1 MGNWILYD
9 SGSTIG
15 EIGTENGEIIFDEE
29 YANSSRITLERMNS
43 IAHSIT
49 CGIYGL
55 TFYTTFATTETEAKE
70 KYDGM
75 KEDIKEFIDTYT
87 EETDVATWVKQF
99 VEKW

>member
-9 SGSTIG
+9 GGSTIG

-29 YANSSRITLERMNS
+29 YENSSRITLERRNP

-55 TFYTTFATTETEAKE
+55 TFHTTFATTETKAKE

-75 KEDIKEFIDTYT
+75 KEDIKEFIDTCT
-87 EETDVATWVKQF
+87 DETDVATWVKQF